1 MRAYERFLNYVVVH
15 TASSEDST
23 SVPTTARQFDLAN
36 KLVDELRSLGVEDAV
51 VDDKCYVYAHIPATA
66 GYESKVGIGFIA
78 HMDTVPDF
86 SGENVKPCLIE
97 NYDGNPINLGM
108 SSRVLEAKQFP
119 HLPKLKGRTLIV
131 TDGTTVLGGDD
142 KAGVAEIVTAIERIT
157 GENIPHGPISIGFT
171 PDEEVG
177 SGADNFDVKR
187 FAADFA
193 YTVDGGCE
201 GEIEY
206 ENFNAAAAKI
216 SINGFN
222 VHPGDAKNKMINS
235 LSVAIELNAML
246 PNQTPS
252 NTEKYEG
259 FFHLTDL
266 SGNVEH
272 TTMSYI
278 IRDHSKS
285 IMQARK
291 ESLIHAVKC
300 LNEKY
305 GAGTV
310 ELEMHDQYCNML
322 EKIEPCMHLI
332 DNAAA
337 AVRAVGLEP
346 IIQPIRGGTDGARL
360 SFMGLP
366 CPNLGVGGF
375 ACHGPYEH
383 VSVEGMDKCTEI
395 IIELVKTYAKFEK

>member
-1 MRAYERFLNYVVVH
+1 MRAYKRFLNYVVVH

-36 KLVDELRSLGVEDAV
+36 KLIDELHSLGIKDAV

-66 GYESKVGIGFIA
+66 GFESKAAIGFIA

-97 NYDGNPINLGM
+97 NYDGNPINLG
-108 SSRVLEAKQFP
+108 SSGRVLEAKQFP
-119 HLPKLKGRTLIV
+119 HLPGLKGRTLIV

-142 KAGVAEIVTAIERIT
+142 KAGVAEIITAVERIIN
-157 GENIPHGPISIGFT
+157 ENIPHGPISIGFT

-177 SGADNFDVKR
+177 SGADNFDVER

-235 LSVAIELNAML
+235 LMVAIELNAML

-259 FFHLTDL
+259 FFHLTDM

-272 TTMSYI
+272 TTMNYI

-291 ESLIHAVKC
+291 EAIIHAVKC

-305 GAGTV
+305 GANTV
-310 ELEMHDQYCNML
+310 EFEMHDQYCNML

-332 DNAAA
+332 DNAAE

-383 VSVEGMDKCTEI
+383 VTVEGMDKCTEI
-395 IIELVKTYAKFEK
+395 IIELVKTYSKFEK